1 MKLKFDFISF
11 VVQTHCCSNLSSDTA
26 DILMVVT
33 YVVLEGD
40 MHMASFVTCQMV
52 TVNF

>member
-11 VVQTHCCSNLSSDTA
+11 VVQTHCNLSSDTA

-40 MHMASFVTCQMV
+40 MHMASFVTCQTV